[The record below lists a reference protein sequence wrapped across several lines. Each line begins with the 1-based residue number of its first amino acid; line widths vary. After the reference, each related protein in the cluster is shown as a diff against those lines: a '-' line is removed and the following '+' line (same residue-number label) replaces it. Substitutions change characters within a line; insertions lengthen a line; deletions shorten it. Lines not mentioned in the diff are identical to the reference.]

1 MQFLEKQFFMVE
13 NLLSYK
19 TRVDSRDLND
29 MLLYAERNLDALE
42 LELAGNTI
50 LNVSEVIFDKDKTI
64 FGIEVLF
71 PVNKP
76 FESQGQCIYKPVFR
90 LENAVVSRFYSG
102 YHEIPEIT
110 EQMLLYVKRNNMRPA
125 TDVYYII
132 QRDLNNVADKVFDA
146 YIAVNSN
153 IV

>member
-146 YIAVNSN
+146 YVAVNSN